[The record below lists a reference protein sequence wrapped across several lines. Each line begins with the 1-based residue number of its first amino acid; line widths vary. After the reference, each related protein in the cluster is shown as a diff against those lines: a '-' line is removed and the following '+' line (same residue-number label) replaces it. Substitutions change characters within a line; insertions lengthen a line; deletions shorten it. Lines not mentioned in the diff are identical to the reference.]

1 MSGLVA
7 FLKTYTHKDN
17 GETNML
23 ERMDKAS
30 DFRRAA
36 WDSLGKGGWAPSVLG
51 FVFCVFAIIV
61 VTFFANTAMVALM
74 KAWNLLN
81 VEAEE
86 LSARRIEE
94 VLMHVGKY
102 AFAMLL
108 AIVPRLY
115 IESAANY
122 GFSAMALAVM
132 RQGARFG
139 HAVSGFGHGWKS
151 AWLRVLAGMYI
162 FFWSLLLIIPGI
174 RAFYSYR
181 LMMFLMV
188 ERPELPS
195 DKILNESKR
204 LMDGRRWKLF
214 CLDFSFIGWYL
225 LGIFSFGLGF
235 LFIVPYHYAACAA
248 FYEDLLNRDEAGAF
262 GAEYGA
268 DD

>member
-1 MSGLVA
+1 
-7 FLKTYTHKDN
+7 
-17 GETNML
+17 ML

-36 WDSLGKGGWAPSVLG
+36 WDSLGKGGWVPSVLG
-51 FVFCVFAIIV
+51 FVFCAFAIIAV
-61 VTFFANTAMVALM
+61 VFFAQTAMVAVLR
-74 KAWNLLN
+74 AWDLSG
-81 VEAEE
+81 VAADE

-94 VLMHVGKY
+94 VLMYVGKY

-115 IESAANY
+115 VESATYY

-132 RQGARFG
+132 RRGATFG
-139 HAVSGFGHGWKS
+139 HALSGFGHGWKS

-162 FFWSLLLIIPGI
+162 FCWSLLLIIPGI
-174 RAFYSYR
+174 RAAYSYR

-195 DKILNESKR
+195 DKILTESKR

-214 CLDFSFIGWYL
+214 CLDLSFIGWYL
-225 LGIFSFGLGF
+225 LGVCSFGLGL
-235 LFIVPYHYAACAA
+235 LFVVPYHYAACAA